1 MAVRLPDSGFP
12 VAVESSHPPVRHIMD
27 FSRVHVS
34 TRLAYPVRR
43 LSMRMIIAIPLL
55 LAFSVTFAGA
65 GEIYGTVKEGGKP
78 VKAGTKVEVKCPKGS
93 YATETDKL
101 GSYRLFLPE
110 EGKCTLAVRSG
121 DAAPQ
126 MTVHSF
132 EDSARY
138 NLVLEKKDG
147 KPALRT
153 E

>member
-1 MAVRLPDSGFP
+1 MRKVF
-12 VAVESSHPPVRHIMD
+12 
-27 FSRVHVS
+27 
-34 TRLAYPVRR
+34 LAM
-43 LSMRMIIAIPLL
+43 LCLAISCTAAL
-55 LAFSVTFAGA
+55 A

-78 VKAGTKVEVKCPKGS
+78 IKAGTKVEVICAKGS
-93 YATETDKL
+93 YSAETDKL
-101 GSYRLFLPE
+101 GSYRLFVPE
-110 EGKCTLAVRSG
+110 QGKCTLSVKSG

-147 KPALRT
+147 KPALRS